1 MAGRHEPPSRLC
13 PKRHQSIKRRQKLT
27 AASRLRLIRCVD
39 NADPPSPHNKIS
51 VFGVLAIAI

>member
-1 MAGRHEPPSRLC
+1 
-13 PKRHQSIKRRQKLT
+13 LT

-39 NADPPSPHNKIS
+39 NADPPSTHNKIS